1 MSLPVPDLD
10 DRRFQDLVDDAKRL
24 IQQRCPEW
32 TDHNVSDPGVTL
44 VEAFAYITDQLLYRL
59 NRVPD
64 RDYVRFLELIGVRLF
79 PPTAA
84 RADVTFWLSA
94 PQPETVHIP
103 VGTQVGT
110 VRTPS
115 EPSIVFS
122 TTSELPIVSCSLER
136 AASSIA
142 RNQVRD
148 HSDQL
153 SLGTGFYCFDSTPKT
168 GDMLL
173 VGLSQAVPACV
184 VTLRFECRIEGVGVD
199 PEFPPLAWEA
209 WDGESWA
216 PCEIES
222 DGTGGLNRDG
232 DVVLHVTTGH
242 VASVVDR
249 VRAGWIR
256 ARVTE
261 PIEGQPRYSA
271 SPEIRSLS
279 AFTIGGTAP
288 AVDAELVTDDVVG
301 VAEGVPG
308 SRYPLRDRPVVPSD
322 TPLTLEISDDD
333 DGWQEW
339 TQVSNFANS
348 GVRDRHFSLDP
359 MAGEIAFGPAVR
371 LPDGTMRHYGA
382 VPRKGARI
390 RVPAYRTGG
399 GRRGNVARRTLT
411 VLKSSIPFV
420 TRVEN
425 RRPADGGVDGEDIES
440 AKIRGPILLRTRD
453 RAVTTE
459 DFEHIAREAAPEV
472 ARVRCVAA
480 TGDDATGAVRVLI
493 VPAVASDRGRIR
505 FEQLLPQ
512 EATLERVTRR
522 LDETRLVG
530 TRVAVEPPVYRGVT
544 VVARL
549 RARARVDPAR
559 LQEEA
564 LAELYRYFHPTEGGQ
579 DGTGWPFG
587 RPVHSGE
594 VYAALQRLRGTE
606 LVEDVRLFG
615 ADPVTGE
622 RGKATDRLDVEPHA
636 LVFSYEHQVLVE
648 AAA

>member
-1 MSLPVPDLD
+1 MSLPAPALD

-24 IQQRCPEW
+24 IARRIPEW

-44 VEAFAYITDQLLYRL
+44 VEAFAYITDQLLYRI
-59 NRVPD
+59 NRVPE

-84 RADVTFWLSA
+84 RVAVTFWLSA
-94 PQPETVHIP
+94 PQPETVRIP

-110 VRTPS
+110 IRTQS

-122 TTSELPIVSCSLER
+122 TTAELPVVSVALER
-136 AASSIA
+136 LASSIA

-153 SLGTGFYCFDSTPKT
+153 ALGTGSFCFDTVPKV

-173 VGLSQAVPACV
+173 VGLTEAAPSNV
-184 VTLRFECRIEGVGVD
+184 VLLRFACRIEGVGVD
-199 PEFPPLAWEA
+199 PNDPPLAWEA

-216 PCEIES
+216 ACEVES
-222 DGTGGLNRDG
+222 DSTGGLNRDG
-232 DVVLHVTTGH
+232 DILLHVPEGH

-261 PIEGQPRYSA
+261 PVEGQPRYSA
-271 SPEIRSLS
+271 SPEIRALAVS
-279 AFTIGGTAP
+279 TIGGTAP
-288 AVDAELVTDDVVG
+288 AVNAELIADEVVG
-301 VAEGVPG
+301 DAEGVPG
-308 SRYPLRDRPVVPSD
+308 SRFQLHERPVVPSD
-322 TPLTLEISDDD
+322 EPMTVEVSDE
-333 DGWQEW
+333 DGWQPW
-339 TQVSNFANS
+339 TQVPNFAAS
-348 GVRDRHFSLDP
+348 GPDDRHFTLDA
-359 MAGEIAFGPAVR
+359 MEGAIAFGPAVR
-371 LPDGTMRHYGA
+371 LADGTLRVYGA
-382 VPRKGARI
+382 VPAKGARI
-390 RVPAYRTGG
+390 RIPAYRTGG
-399 GRRGNVARRTLT
+399 GRRGNVARGTLA
-411 VLKSSIPFV
+411 VLKSSIPYV
-420 TRVEN
+420 ARVGN
-425 RRPADGGVDGEDIES
+425 RKPAEGGVDGEDIAS
-440 AKIRGPILLRTRD
+440 AKVRGPIMLRTRD

-472 ARVRCVAA
+472 ARVRAVAA
-480 TGDDATGAVRVLI
+480 TGDGADGAVRVLI
-493 VPAVASDRGRIR
+493 VPAVTSDRGRIR
-505 FEQLLPQ
+505 FEQLVPAQ
-512 EATLERVTRR
+512 QTLERVTRR

-549 RARARVDPAR
+549 RARARVDPQR
-559 LQEEA
+559 LQEDA
-564 LAELYRYFHPTEGGQ
+564 LSELYRYFHPTEGGQ

-606 LVEDVRLFG
+606 LVEDVRVFG

-622 RGKATDRLDVEPHA
+622 RGKATDRLEVERDA

-648 AAA
+648 ASA